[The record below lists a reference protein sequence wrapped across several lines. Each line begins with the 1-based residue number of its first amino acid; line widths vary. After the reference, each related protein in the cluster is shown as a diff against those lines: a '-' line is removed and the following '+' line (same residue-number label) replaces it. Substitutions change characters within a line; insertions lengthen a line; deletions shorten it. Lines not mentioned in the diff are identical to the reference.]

1 MALKSKTSKPG
12 RKILILS
19 DRRETSFIPFEIHD
33 FEKKTKKLDFENYL
47 KLPIKVNVRALLI
60 ISNGLDDEL
69 EKLPVQCAI
78 INTSLGLE

>member
-1 MALKSKTSKPG
+1 MKLVLFLLKFM
-12 RKILILS
+12 IL
-19 DRRETSFIPFEIHD
+19 
-33 FEKKTKKLDFENYL
+33 KKKLKNWIL
-47 KLPIKVNVRALLI
+47 KIIQKLPIKVNVRASLI